1 MLSQFSFDEGIDR
14 MAIGAWRFHHTK
26 WLEGPVLLISR
37 MQGATSSQAC
47 GEGQDKVTVKP
58 HQDSRKDT
66 GGAELVNTSAQPV
79 SACAAHGQGCARLKP
94 GGTDPAKGT
103 GSGDFGRRKPVA
115 VVTPEDLL
123 VRTLV
128 IDKAMFHAIPAQ
140 ILPGETRS
148 LYREEGRFRDP

>member
-1 MLSQFSFDEGIDR
+1 MTG
-14 MAIGAWRFHHTK
+14 
-26 WLEGPVLLISR
+26 
-37 MQGATSSQAC
+37 
-47 GEGQDKVTVKP
+47 KP

-66 GGAELVNTSAQPV
+66 GGTELVNTSAQPV
-79 SACAAHGQGCARLKP
+79 STCATHGQGGARLKP
-94 GGTDPAKGT
+94 GETDPARGT

-148 LYREEGRFRDP
+148 LYREEGRFSDP